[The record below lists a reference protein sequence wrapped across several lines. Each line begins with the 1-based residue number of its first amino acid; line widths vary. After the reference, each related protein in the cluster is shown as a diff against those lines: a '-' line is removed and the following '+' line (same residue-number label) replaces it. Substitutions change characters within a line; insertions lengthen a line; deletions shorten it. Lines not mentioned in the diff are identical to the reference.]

1 MAQSARQSSPESTAS
16 PRYFIRLRHPSQM
29 AALAPMATEA
39 STYRSKSHADILI
52 AQLRPQDIEKLN
64 KAEVEVIASTRYEP
78 LQQQRRVQT
87 PLDSQPFSLTDVL
100 AHTRASEAWAVSRGA
115 GVNIAMVDTGI
126 CGTMPEFAGA
136 KKSQFRWPVP
146 STGQADPWTDQ
157 VGHGSMTGAI
167 AAGTT
172 ASGGRYN
179 GVAPDSPI
187 IACKSSFD
195 DTELYQI
202 YDYLIQ
208 LVDSQKIGRLVVNN
222 SYGSYVCA
230 APSVARGDPF
240 PSIVSLAVSKGIVV
254 VFAAGNNHVVVCGN
268 DPTQC
273 SPNTI
278 WGTNSMDEVL
288 SIGTVNRDNR
298 MDQPPA
304 KVGEYTHRDSS
315 RGPGQLAQSFTK
327 PDCVAPTYG
336 EVMWGCGYSPMEWWG
351 TSGAAPQVAGL
362 AALMLAKNP
371 ALTPAQI
378 QTIIRQTCVNI
389 GLPPS
394 CAGAGLIDC
403 LAAVTAA

>member
-1 MAQSARQSSPESTAS
+1 M
-16 PRYFIRLRHPSQM
+16 
-29 AALAPMATEA
+29 
-39 STYRSKSHADILI
+39 
-52 AQLRPQDIEKLN
+52 
-64 KAEVEVIASTRYEP
+64 
-78 LQQQRRVQT
+78 
-87 PLDSQPFSLTDVL
+87 
-100 AHTRASEAWAVSRGA
+100 SRGA

-136 KKSQFRWPVP
+136 KKSQFRWPVS

-208 LVDSQKIGRLVVNN
+208 LVDSQKIRRLVVNN

-230 APSVARGDPF
+230 APSVTRGDPF
-240 PSIVSLAVSKGIVV
+240 PSIVALAVSKGIVV

-288 SIGTVNRDNR
+288 SVGTVNREIAWINR
-298 MDQPPA
+298 LLHGRVYSSRQQPRPRTIGGDFHKTGLCRSDLWRSYVGLWLFA
-304 KVGEYTHRDSS
+304 HGMVGHQRCCTTGSGAGRPYVGEESRADTSPNSDYNKTELCEHRPRSNL
-315 RGPGQLAQSFTK
+315 RG
-327 PDCVAPTYG
+327 C
-336 EVMWGCGYSPMEWWG
+336 WI
-351 TSGAAPQVAGL
+351 
-362 AALMLAKNP
+362 N
-371 ALTPAQI
+371 
-378 QTIIRQTCVNI
+378 
-389 GLPPS
+389 
-394 CAGAGLIDC
+394 
-403 LAAVTAA
+403 